1 MDADKSDL
9 QAPTPLDRRAKL
21 TMSRHFLHK
30 MLQPLLL
37 SPLPKLAWPKEISA
51 NGTHYECG
59 YAEEG
64 QHSGL
69 TFNTAHNIA
78 LLRKQCNL
86 NCPEVTGLQI

>member
-1 MDADKSDL
+1 MDADKSNL

-37 SPLPKLAWPKEISA
+37 SPLPQLAWPKEISA
-51 NGTHYECG
+51 NGTQ
-59 YAEEG
+59 EG

-86 NCPEVTGLQI
+86 ICPEVTGLQI